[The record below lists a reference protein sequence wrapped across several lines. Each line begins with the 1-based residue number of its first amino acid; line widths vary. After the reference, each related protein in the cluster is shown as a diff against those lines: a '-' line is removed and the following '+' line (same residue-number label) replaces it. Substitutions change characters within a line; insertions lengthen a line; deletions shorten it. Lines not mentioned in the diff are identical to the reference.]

1 MRLARK
7 VVSVLAVAALLV
19 GCSGGD
25 STAGPYGTQ
34 QAKIGESL
42 SLLGWNISVANLRFE
57 GDQVLI
63 DVDAAVAAADQ
74 DGGEADQGERSD
86 GGEAAAHAPA
96 ESLRFGLYGAL
107 AHPIEA
113 DAVGGCASA
122 SDLSLQPITARD
134 PQRLSGTACL
144 GPIRDQSQV
153 RGVYV
158 YSPQDRIPKTTV
170 AYAAAFPVGL
180 APTNPSD
187 TGLAMRST
195 SVDAFKADGSQLAP
209 TALGDPEAFTGNGY
223 MLLGLA
229 IDGLAERYRD
239 DSVAR
244 GGPLMV
250 LTAPTL
256 PGSGLSHACSVYGS
270 SLLVLPDA
278 ARDAVSIR
286 ASMCTQGE
294 ITAALLYPSVSLV
307 GTHAALWTTP

>member
-1 MRLARK
+1 MRWKRTVAA
-7 VVSVLAVAALLV
+7 SLAVLMLAA
-19 GCSGGD
+19 CSSSDD
-25 STAGPYGTQ
+25 SAGPFGTQ
-34 QAKIGESL
+34 QATVGESL
-42 SLLGWNISVANLRFE
+42 SVLGWNVSVSNLRFE

-63 DVDAAVAAADQ
+63 DVDAAVAQ
-74 DGGEADQGERSD
+74 DGAEH
-86 GGEAAAHAPA
+86 AAP

-113 DAVGGCASA
+113 NAIGGCDSA
-122 SDLSLQPITARD
+122 TDLSLQPLTMRD

-144 GPIRDQSQV
+144 GPLRDQSQV
-153 RGVYV
+153 RGVYL
-158 YSPQDRIPKTTV
+158 YSPKDRMPKTTV

-180 APTNPSD
+180 APTSNVD
-187 TGLAMRST
+187 TGLALRST

-223 MLLGLA
+223 MLMGLS
-229 IDGLAERYRD
+229 IDGLAERYQD

-256 PGSGLSHACSVYGS
+256 PGIGLSHACSVYGS

-278 ARDAVSIR
+278 ARDAVAIR

-294 ITAALLYPSVSLV
+294 ISAALLYPSVSVV
-307 GTHAALWTTP
+307 GTHAALWTTGD

>member
-7 VVSVLAVAALLV
+7 VAAVLVAAALLA
-19 GCSGGD
+19 GCSGSD
-25 STAGPYGTQ
+25 DTAGPYGTQ
-34 QAKIGESL
+34 QATIGESL
-42 SLLGWNISVANLRFE
+42 ALLGWNISVANLRFE

-63 DVDAAVAAADQ
+63 DVDAAVAQ
-74 DGGEADQGERSD
+74 EGGS
-86 GGEAAAHAPA
+86 HTPA

-113 DAVGGCASA
+113 NAVGGCAGA
-122 SDLSLQPITARD
+122 SDLNLQPISARD
-134 PQRLSGTACL
+134 PERLSGTACL

-153 RGVYV
+153 RGVYL
-158 YSPQDRIPKTTV
+158 YSPQDRMPKTTV

-180 APTNPSD
+180 APTNPAD

-195 SVDAFKADGSQLAP
+195 SVDAFTADGAQLAP

-229 IDGLAERYRD
+229 IDGLAERYRE

-256 PGSGLSHACSVYGS
+256 PGRGLSHACSLYGS

-307 GTHAALWTTP
+307 GTHAAVWVKG

>member
-1 MRLARK
+1 MRLVHK
-7 VVSVLAVAALLV
+7 VASVLAAAALLV
-19 GCSGGD
+19 GCSGSD
-25 STAGPYGTQ
+25 DTAGPYGTQ
-34 QAKIGESL
+34 QANIGESL

-57 GDQVLI
+57 GDQVLV
-63 DVDAAVAAADQ
+63 DVDAAVAQ
-74 DGGEADQGERSD
+74 EGG
-86 GGEAAAHAPA
+86 AHALA

-113 DAVGGCASA
+113 DAVGGCTSA
-122 SDLSLQPITARD
+122 PDLSLQPISARD

-153 RGVYV
+153 RGVYL
-158 YSPQDRIPKTTV
+158 YSPQDRMPKTTV

-180 APTNPSD
+180 APTNPAD

-256 PGSGLSHACSVYGS
+256 PGSGLSHACSLYGS

-307 GTHAALWTTP
+307 GTHAAVWVKG

>member
-1 MRLARK
+1 MQWKRTLAA
-7 VVSVLAVAALLV
+7 SLAVLMLAA
-19 GCSGGD
+19 CSSSDD
-25 STAGPYGTQ
+25 SAGPFGTQ
-34 QAKIGESL
+34 QATVGESL
-42 SLLGWNISVANLRFE
+42 SLLGWNVSVSNLRFE

-63 DVDAAVAAADQ
+63 DVDAAVAEEGAEHAA
-74 DGGEADQGERSD
+74 
-86 GGEAAAHAPA
+86 P

-113 DAVGGCASA
+113 NAIGGCDSA
-122 SDLSLQPITARD
+122 TDLSLQPLTARD

-144 GPIRDQSQV
+144 GPLRDQSQV
-153 RGVYV
+153 RGVYL
-158 YSPQDRIPKTTV
+158 YSPKDRMPKTTV

-180 APTNPSD
+180 APTSNVD
-187 TGLAMRST
+187 TGLTLRST

-223 MLLGLA
+223 MLMGLS
-229 IDGLAERYRD
+229 IEGLAEQYQD

-250 LTAPTL
+250 LTVPTL
-256 PGSGLSHACSVYGS
+256 PGIGLSHACSVYGS

-278 ARDAVSIR
+278 AREAVSIR

-294 ITAALLYPSVSLV
+294 ISAALLYPSVAVV
-307 GTHAALWTTP
+307 GTHAALWTTGD

>member
-1 MRLARK
+1 MRFTRMLAAT
-7 VVSVLAVAALLV
+7 LAVLILAA
-19 GCSGGD
+19 CSGSD
-25 STAGPYGTQ
+25 DTAGPFGTQ
-34 QAKIGESL
+34 QAKVGESL
-42 SLLGWNISVANLRFE
+42 SILGWNVSVANLRFE

-63 DVDAAVAAADQ
+63 DVDAAVAEE
-74 DGGEADQGERSD
+74 GG
-86 GGEAAAHAPA
+86 AHAPA

-107 AHPIEA
+107 AHPIEGN
-113 DAVGGCASA
+113 AVGGCASA
-122 SDLSLQPITARD
+122 PDLSLQPITARD

-153 RGVYV
+153 RGVYL
-158 YSPQDRIPKTTV
+158 YSPQDRMPKTTV

-180 APTNPSD
+180 APTSATE

-209 TALGDPEAFTGNGY
+209 TALGDPEAFSGNGY
-223 MLLGLA
+223 MLLGLS
-229 IDGLAERYRD
+229 IDGLAERYQD
-239 DSVAR
+239 DSKAR

-250 LTAPTL
+250 LTGPTL
-256 PGSGLSHACSVYGS
+256 PGSGLSHACSLYGS

-294 ITAALLYPSVSLV
+294 INAALLYPSVSLV
-307 GTHAALWTTP
+307 GTHAALWTTVD

>member
-25 STAGPYGTQ
+25 DTAGPYGTQ

-63 DVDAAVAAADQ
+63 DVDAAVA
-74 DGGEADQGERSD
+74 EATQGERSD
-86 GGEAAAHAPA
+86 GGEATHAPA

-180 APTNPSD
+180 APTNPAE

-195 SVDAFKADGSQLAP
+195 SVDAFTADGSQLAP

-307 GTHAALWTTP
+307 GTHAALWTTQ

>member
-1 MRLARK
+1 MRFTRMLAAT
-7 VVSVLAVAALLV
+7 LAVLILAA
-19 GCSGGD
+19 CSGSD
-25 STAGPYGTQ
+25 DTAGPFGTQ
-34 QAKIGESL
+34 QAKVGESL
-42 SLLGWNISVANLRFE
+42 SILGWNVSVANLRFE

-63 DVDAAVAAADQ
+63 DVDAAVAEE
-74 DGGEADQGERSD
+74 GG
-86 GGEAAAHAPA
+86 AHAPA

-107 AHPIEA
+107 AHPIEGN
-113 DAVGGCASA
+113 AVGGCASA
-122 SDLSLQPITARD
+122 PDLSLQPITARD

-153 RGVYV
+153 RGVYL
-158 YSPQDRIPKTTV
+158 YSPQDRMPKTTV

-180 APTNPSD
+180 APTSATE
-187 TGLAMRST
+187 TGLTMRST

-209 TALGDPEAFTGNGY
+209 TALGDPQAFSGNGY
-223 MLLGLA
+223 MLLGLS

-239 DSVAR
+239 DSEAR

-250 LTAPTL
+250 LTGPTL
-256 PGSGLSHACSVYGS
+256 PGSGLSHACSLYGS

-294 ITAALLYPSVSLV
+294 INAALLYPSVSLV
-307 GTHAALWTTP
+307 GTHAALWTTGD